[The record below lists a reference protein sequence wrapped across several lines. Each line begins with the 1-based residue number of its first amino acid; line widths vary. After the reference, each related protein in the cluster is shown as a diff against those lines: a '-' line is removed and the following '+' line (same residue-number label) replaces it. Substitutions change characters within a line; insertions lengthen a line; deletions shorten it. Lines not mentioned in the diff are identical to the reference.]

1 MYELGPANRSRVY
14 VLKGEKMPIPT
25 SDRVVY
31 RNNPLAEVI
40 CQLRFPAILRI
51 EAEAPV
57 NFQDRIRQEYP
68 EYRLAPVFPT
78 ELPATALA
86 LLQGANPES
95 PKHVHEFISAEG
107 AWSVSLART
116 FLALKTTQYVRWE
129 EFRLRM
135 QNLMTT
141 LVDTFQPAYYSR
153 VGLRYVDVI
162 QRSRLNLEGRPWGDL
177 LKPHIA
183 AEFCEPGWAADIDQS
198 SKQIS
203 VRLPDAA
210 GRVLIRH
217 GLVFAQE
224 SNEPCYIFD
233 ADFFLDAQRT
243 EIRDA
248 ANILER
254 FHRCA
259 GNLFRWCIQP
269 ALHAALGPQPPS

>member
-1 MYELGPANRSRVY
+1 
-14 VLKGEKMPIPT
+14 MPFPR

-31 RNNPLAEVI
+31 RNNPLAEVV

-57 NFQDRIRQEYP
+57 NFQDRIRAEYP
-68 EYRLAPVFPT
+68 EYRSAPVFPP
-78 ELPATALA
+78 ELPATAVA

-95 PKHVHEFISAEG
+95 PKCVHEFTNPEG

-141 LVDTFQPAYYSR
+141 LVGTFQPAYYSR

-162 QRSRLNLEGRPWGDL
+162 QRSRLNLLGRSWGDL

-183 AEFCEPGWAADIDQS
+183 AEFCEPDWADHIDQS
-198 SKQIS
+198 TKQIS
-203 VRLPDAA
+203 VRLSDPG

-217 GLVFAQE
+217 GLVFAE
-224 SNEPCYIFD
+224 GTNEPCYIFD
-233 ADFFLDAQRT
+233 ADFFMDSQRT
-243 EIRDA
+243 ETRDA
-248 ANILER
+248 AIILER
-254 FHRCA
+254 FHGSA
-259 GNLFRWCIQP
+259 GNLFRWCIKP
-269 ALHAALGPQPPS
+269 TLHAALDPQSPT